1 MIGIYKITSPTKKV
15 YIGQSID
22 IKRRF
27 LHYKLLD
34 CKAQKK
40 LYNSF
45 VKYKVEKHKFEVLQ
59 ECEMHE
65 LNDIERYYQDVYSAV
80 GKGGLNL
87 KLTNTSDKSG
97 RLSDETKKKIG
108 EANRNP
114 SAETR
119 RKLSE
124 AQKGKVFSIERRQKM
139 SESFKN
145 PSIETRRKIG
155 EAQKG
160 RKRSD
165 ETKNKMSE
173 AIKKIILNIETG
185 IFYFGAKE
193 AAESVGITEYILWNK
208 LSGRTKN
215 KTNLIYV

>member
-108 EANRNP
+108 EANVKRI
-114 SAETR
+114 STR
-119 RKLSE
+119 YNWMGYRK
-124 AQKGKVFSIERRQKM
+124 
-139 SESFKN
+139 
-145 PSIETRRKIG
+145 P
-155 EAQKG
+155 
-160 RKRSD
+160 
-165 ETKNKMSE
+165 
-173 AIKKIILNIETG
+173 
-185 IFYFGAKE
+185 
-193 AAESVGITEYILWNK
+193 
-208 LSGRTKN
+208 
-215 KTNLIYV
+215 